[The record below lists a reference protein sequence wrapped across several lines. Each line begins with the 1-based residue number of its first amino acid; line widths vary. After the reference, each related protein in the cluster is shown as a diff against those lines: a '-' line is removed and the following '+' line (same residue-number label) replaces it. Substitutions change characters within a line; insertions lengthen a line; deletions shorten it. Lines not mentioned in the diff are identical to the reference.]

1 MSRHFFI
8 YAKNIFF
15 SEGVRSMV
23 ADFAPCKEKFSFSR
37 FEAFSQLIDT
47 LHQPVQ
53 EDDRRCIFCDID
65 SLPDERINA
74 LHTIKECYC
83 ERNQQLVI
91 LLGKNNISLFFA
103 LHAFFP
109 EASWL
114 LKNESLDD
122 LFRFIQNIDSR
133 TEGKIF
139 FSHSLIHYTRQAW
152 LKRDFNNSISG
163 DDWWL
168 MEEILKGKSLSQISA
183 EQEID
188 VRRLSRCKR
197 ELMKKLNAKNN
208 VELFS
213 IFKRIIATPCA

>member
-1 MSRHFFI
+1 
-8 YAKNIFF
+8 
-15 SEGVRSMV
+15 MV
-23 ADFAPCKEKFSFSR
+23 ADFAPCKEKFVFSR
-37 FEAFSQLIDT
+37 FEAFSQLIET
-47 LHQPVQ
+47 LRLPVQ

-74 LHTIKECYC
+74 LRTIKEYYC
-83 ERNQQLVI
+83 EKNQQLVI

-122 LFRFIQNIDSR
+122 LLRFIQNIDSP
-133 TEGKIF
+133 TEEKTF
-139 FSHSLIHYTRQAW
+139 FSHSLINYTRQAW

-163 DDWWL
+163 NDWWL
-168 MEEILKGKSLSQISA
+168 MEEILKGKSLSLISA

-208 VELFS
+208 VELFT
-213 IFKRIIATPCA
+213 IFKHIIATPCA